1 MPENIKRDEKEVTP
15 HDKKKKDVEPA
26 KTEEL
31 DKSEQ
36 DNVAGGAYARQ

>member
-1 MPENIKRDEKEVTP
+1 MPENIKRDEKEVIP
-15 HDKKKKDVEPA
+15 KDKKKEDVEAA

-36 DNVAGGAYARQ
+36 DKVAGGVMKE